1 MTNLAAFVAAALGD
15 ALLVELHLFAGL
27 VVLVNLRR
35 VFSVLRSSGGNHRG

>member
-1 MTNLAAFVAAALGD
+1 MHNLASFVAAALGD

-35 VFSVLRSSGGNHRG
+35 VFSVLRSSGGIHRG